1 MKKNNKICGG
11 SWVLLAMLSYQ
22 INLYFYLSNIDPEL
36 AFAGR
41 RAHCDFTS
49 NRKNY
54 NFLDFDWLKETP
66 ISTNS
71 FAKLLTIF

>member
-1 MKKNNKICGG
+1 M
-11 SWVLLAMLSYQ
+11 LLAMLSYQ
-22 INLYFYLSNIDPEL
+22 INLYFYLSNIDL
-36 AFAGR
+36 AGR

-54 NFLDFDWLKETP
+54 NFLDSDWLKETP

-71 FAKLLTIF
+71 FAKLLTVF

>member
-1 MKKNNKICGG
+1 M
-11 SWVLLAMLSYQ
+11 LLAVLSYQ
-22 INLYFYLSNIDPEL
+22 INLYFYLSINPEL

-54 NFLDFDWLKETP
+54 NFLDSDWLKETP